1 MTPRQA
7 QTALARTYAHAG
19 FAPQGC
25 LLLHRGPALVHA
37 VQLHG
42 LPRSPGLAHLTQRVH
57 VLTDG
62 ADPPEIFEEY
72 AGLTADIYSYESAY
86 PNTWHLDRLNL
97 EHALHQSRELLRA
110 FQTPHDVA
118 HFWQDRPRPPSP
130 QAHAASGANGHTPAN
145 SLSQAQTSQAL
156 KDLSRRVLGAHFL
169 PAPRLG
175 ADIWVSQ
182 QAVGGF
188 HHAAYLQANDCA
200 TFAHLLCFTV
210 SAPDLSRGTRDTT
223 VHARMLR
230 ASKHILTQAGD
241 TAPSGQMPVLLP
253 MLDWASTDTEA
264 MSHALRAMLNNT
276 PPNLVRT

>member
-7 QTALARTYAHAG
+7 RTALARTYAYAG
-19 FAPQGC
+19 FAPQGD
-25 LLLHRGPALVHA
+25 LLVHRSPTLVHA
-37 VQLHG
+37 VQL
-42 LPRSPGLAHLTQRVH
+42 LADRRSPGLARLTQRVH
-57 VLTDG
+57 VLTEG
-62 ADPPEIFEEY
+62 AGSPEIFEEY
-72 AGLTADIYSYESAY
+72 AGLASVIYSYESAY
-86 PNTWHLDRLNL
+86 PNAWHLDNLNL
-97 EHALHQSRELLRA
+97 ARALHQSRELLCA

-118 HFWQDRPRPPSP
+118 HFWRDRPRPPGL
-130 QAHAASGANGHTPAN
+130 QAHGDIASAPYESAN
-145 SLSQAQTSQAL
+145 SLNLAQTTQAL
-156 KDLSRRVLGAHFL
+156 KDLSRRVLVAQWE

-188 HHAAYLQANDCA
+188 HHAACLQANDSA

-210 SAPDLSRGTRDTT
+210 SAPDLARGTRDAA

-230 ASKHILTQAGD
+230 ASKHILMQAGD
-241 TAPSGQMPVLLP
+241 TAPSAQIPVLLP
-253 MLDWASTDTEA
+253 MLDWTSADTEA